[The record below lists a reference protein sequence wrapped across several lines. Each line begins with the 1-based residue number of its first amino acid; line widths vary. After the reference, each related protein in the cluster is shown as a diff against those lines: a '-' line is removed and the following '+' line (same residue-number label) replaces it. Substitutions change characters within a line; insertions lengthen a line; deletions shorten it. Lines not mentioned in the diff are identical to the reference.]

1 MGVDA
6 VLPGGLQAEQCAGQ
20 AEHHLVSAP
29 VGDVEM
35 GVVIALHHLARIAA
49 EVAPVVLVGEAGGGD
64 PGPGGQRADLG
75 LLPFVQR
82 TVDGQELVV
91 LVFAHLRLL
100 SGGPAPVSIDPFGTG
115 RGRSGQRQVQDANGL
130 PVLPAGA
137 DRDNPAA
144 G

>member
-6 VLPGGLQAEQCAGQ
+6 ILLGGLQAEECAGQ

-29 VGDVEM
+29 VGDVKM
-35 GVVIALHHLARIAA
+35 GVVVALHHLAWVAA
-49 EVAPVVLVGEAGGGD
+49 EVAPVVLVGEGGGGD

-75 LLPFVQR
+75 LLPFIQR
-82 TVDGQELVV
+82 VVDGQELVV
-91 LVFAHLRLL
+91 LVFAHIRLL
-100 SGGPAPVSIDPFGTG
+100 SGGPVPVSIDPFSTG
-115 RGRSGQRQVQDANGL
+115 RGRGGQWQIQDVDGL

-144 G
+144 R